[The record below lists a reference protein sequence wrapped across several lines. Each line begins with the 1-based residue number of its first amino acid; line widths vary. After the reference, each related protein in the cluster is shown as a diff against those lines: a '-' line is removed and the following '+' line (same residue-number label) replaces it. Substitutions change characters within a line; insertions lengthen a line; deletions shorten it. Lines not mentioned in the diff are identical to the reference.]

1 MFNLIINS
9 YALRDLTLNGG
20 LYTWSNNHKDPTLE
34 KLDRCLMSE
43 NWESLFPLSN
53 LTKIPRYLSDHNPL
67 LLCTD
72 QDKIKKNKTFSFENS
87 WFKQED
93 FLPKIQ
99 EIWGRKVT
107 ASSAVERWYIK
118 INRVK
123 KFLKGWGLNLKG
135 QVRRYKHLLQDELT
149 KLEKREESSSLPA
162 DLLDKKT
169 FIQTELQKLLEEEE
183 EYWHKRSNLNWL
195 LQGDNNTAFFQKVAN
210 GKKRKNTIFCLQKD
224 EKSIVEDEKILE
236 HATMYYK
243 DLFGPSENPTFKLDS
258 SCWDEQDK
266 VTQEENDL
274 LCRPFTLDEIQTVI
288 FSLEKNSA
296 PGPDHIPVEFYQ
308 NCWEIIKEDIM
319 DMFLE
324 FEIHNLDLG
333 RLNYGVITLIPK
345 LKEAT
350 KIQQYRPICLLN
362 VSFKIFTKALM
373 LRFENCMSRITNV
386 CQSAFIKGRNIMDG
400 VMALHEVLH
409 DTKIKKKDGLILKL
423 DFEKAYDKLNWDFL
437 FSCLRQ
443 RGFCEKWCRWIK
455 LVVTGGTLS
464 VNCKSK

>member
-1 MFNLIINS
+1 
-9 YALRDLTLNGG
+9 
-20 LYTWSNNHKDPTLE
+20 
-34 KLDRCLMSE
+34 
-43 NWESLFPLSN
+43 
-53 LTKIPRYLSDHNPL
+53 
-67 LLCTD
+67 
-72 QDKIKKNKTFSFENS
+72 
-87 WFKQED
+87 
-93 FLPKIQ
+93 
-99 EIWGRKVT
+99 
-107 ASSAVERWYIK
+107 
-118 INRVK
+118 
-123 KFLKGWGLNLKG
+123 
-135 QVRRYKHLLQDELT
+135 
-149 KLEKREESSSLPA
+149 
-162 DLLDKKT
+162 
-169 FIQTELQKLLEEEE
+169 
-183 EYWHKRSNLNWL
+183 
-195 LQGDNNTAFFQKVAN
+195 
-210 GKKRKNTIFCLQKD
+210 
-224 EKSIVEDEKILE
+224 
-236 HATMYYK
+236 
-243 DLFGPSENPTFKLDS
+243 
-258 SCWDEQDK
+258 
-266 VTQEENDL
+266 
-274 LCRPFTLDEIQTVI
+274 
-288 FSLEKNSA
+288 
-296 PGPDHIPVEFYQ
+296 
-308 NCWEIIKEDIM
+308 M

>member
-1 MFNLIINS
+1 
-9 YALRDLTLNGG
+9 
-20 LYTWSNNHKDPTLE
+20 
-34 KLDRCLMSE
+34 
-43 NWESLFPLSN
+43 
-53 LTKIPRYLSDHNPL
+53 
-67 LLCTD
+67 
-72 QDKIKKNKTFSFENS
+72 
-87 WFKQED
+87 
-93 FLPKIQ
+93 
-99 EIWGRKVT
+99 
-107 ASSAVERWYIK
+107 
-118 INRVK
+118 
-123 KFLKGWGLNLKG
+123 
-135 QVRRYKHLLQDELT
+135 
-149 KLEKREESSSLPA
+149 
-162 DLLDKKT
+162 
-169 FIQTELQKLLEEEE
+169 
-183 EYWHKRSNLNWL
+183 
-195 LQGDNNTAFFQKVAN
+195 
-210 GKKRKNTIFCLQKD
+210 
-224 EKSIVEDEKILE
+224 VEDEKILE

-373 LRFENCMSRITNV
+373 FRFENCMSRITNV

-464 VNCKSK
+464 VKANDLVRSYFQSGKGVRQGDPLSPLLFNLAADALAKMIQQAQNNDLIQGLVPDYVDKGIAILQYADDTILCLQDEDDTAQNMKLLLYLYEQLSGLKINFEKSEVLMISQDEGKSLRYAELFNCAVGQWPMKYLGVPVCGSRLHIKD